1 MAEFDIAII
10 GGGINGAGIAR
21 DAAGRGLKVLLVEQG
36 DLAAG
41 TSSASTK
48 LIHGGLRYLEQRAYS
63 LVRASLAERETLL
76 EIAPHLVH
84 PMRFV
89 LPVQE
94 DGRPAWFIRLGLLV
108 YDLFAWRGSLPF
120 TRRINLNTDPA
131 GGYLRRRD
139 TAAFEYSDCT
149 VDDARLVIL
158 NALDAAERGAMI
170 RVHTRC
176 VRVERAAEWT
186 LILDVRGRRA
196 VATARVLI
204 NTTGPWTANFS
215 DFVLRS
221 AEKAPVRLVKGSH
234 IVVPRMFDHGRAY
247 LFQNGDGRVVFAI
260 PFHRDFTLIGT
271 TDSDYDEDLGSLG
284 PTGDDVVYLCEA
296 VNEYFRQSI
305 SPDDVVWAFAG
316 VRSLYDDGR
325 EKAQEISRD
334 HVLEVDSGIRRAA
347 LVTLY
352 GGKLTTYRR
361 VAEEAVDKIAS
372 FFTPSPAWTASAPL
386 PGGDIGRQS
395 FDAFVVETQARWPF
409 LEGSHAERLAAAYGS
424 RVGRLLGDA
433 RRYDD
438 LGPRFGAD
446 LAAAEVCYLMRHEW
460 AETPDDVLWRR
471 TKLGLHFSPAQRQIL
486 AQFMAGATGAV

>member
-120 TRRINLNTDPA
+120 TRRINLNTDQA

-186 LILDVRGRRA
+186 LILDVRGRRT

-215 DFVLRS
+215 EFVLRS
-221 AEKAPVRLVKGSH
+221 SEKAPVRLVKGSH

-247 LFQNGDGRVVFAI
+247 LFQNSDGRVVFAI

-284 PTGDDVVYLCEA
+284 PTGDDVVYLCNA

-334 HVLEVDSGIRRAA
+334 HVLEVDSGISPRRA
-347 LVTLY
+347 
-352 GGKLTTYRR
+352 
-361 VAEEAVDKIAS
+361 
-372 FFTPSPAWTASAPL
+372 
-386 PGGDIGRQS
+386 
-395 FDAFVVETQARWPF
+395 
-409 LEGSHAERLAAAYGS
+409 
-424 RVGRLLGDA
+424 GDA
-433 RRYDD
+433 
-438 LGPRFGAD
+438 
-446 LAAAEVCYLMRHEW
+446 
-460 AETPDDVLWRR
+460 LWW
-471 TKLGLHFSPAQRQIL
+471 
-486 AQFMAGATGAV
+486 